1 MKRQSAAA
9 SISLAL
15 LFGFVHSAIADPMF
29 VAVHPAPPPRGF
41 GGTAARLYAGL
52 SSHSTGHQP
61 GSFVI
66 DKTGRIAHA
75 SVNQDD

>member
-1 MKRQSAAA
+1 
-9 SISLAL
+9 
-15 LFGFVHSAIADPMF
+15 MF
-29 VAVHPAPPPRGF
+29 VAVRPAPPPRGF